1 MPVALPAWVGGDIIS
16 YLHFFHH
23 SLKKMQAV
31 NAVGEGVGS
40 VLGGLGQAVVGAV
53 GGAAGLVG
61 TKAPGAIPAELFTVT
76 INNIVVT
83 SLGEPGKIPASFHP
97 IVAATIKEHDFSSR
111 QKQRA
116 LGSAF
121 NLGVPL
127 TLSSPT
133 FTLKASLTTETL
145 CLEIWDDKMVDKFE
159 GRACIPLF
167 PLASKEGNGL
177 GRMTC
182 DVVLSDQ
189 HWQGQECAV
198 HTLLGTQKPVSGFTA
213 SAQLTITRLQPGATI
228 YPLPMVSPLTTTTPP
243 GGSSGSG
250 CQQCVKEA

>member
-1 MPVALPAWVGGDIIS
+1 
-16 YLHFFHH
+16 
-23 SLKKMQAV
+23 MQAV

-40 VLGGLGQAVVGAV
+40 VLGGMAQTVVGAV
-53 GGAAGLVG
+53 GGAAGLVSS
-61 TKAPGAIPAELFTVT
+61 KSAGAIPAELFTVT
-76 INNIVVT
+76 LHNVVIT
-83 SLGEPGKIPASFHP
+83 SLGEPGKVAASFHP

-116 LGSAF
+116 LGSGFA
-121 NLGVPL
+121 LGVPL

-145 CLEIWDDKMVDKFE
+145 CIEIWDDKMVDKFE
-159 GRACIPLF
+159 GRACIPLL

-177 GRMTC
+177 GKMSC

-228 YPLPMVSPLTTTTPP
+228 YPLPMVATTTTPP
-243 GGSSGSG
+243 GGSSSSG